1 MADRPLSSRPRPSRQ
16 LSSYGLVKRLWQEY
30 MFPYR
35 GATYVACAALMV
47 TALLNAAQAWLIAPA
62 IDTGLID
69 GNTAA
74 LIWVAIAVVGV
85 GLAKGLA
92 DFTQSALLASVGTS
106 IVADLQARMM
116 KSAIVA
122 DLGWVHRGG
131 SGRLVARF
139 LSDSTLVREAT
150 NKSLVGLVKDSLTIV
165 GMMGVM
171 LWQSWELTLS
181 IIVIFPLSVL
191 PIIWVGR
198 RLRRLARQAQE
209 NIGDTTHLIDNFLK
223 TLRIVKAYV
232 AEPLANTQARQL
244 FSRQARLQAKAI
256 RTRAALTPVLETM
269 AGVAVAS
276 LILVGSIRVSS
287 GANTPGEI
295 MSFLSAMLMAYQ
307 PMRSLA
313 SLNASLQQGL
323 AAAERCF
330 EVVDHRPEVTSPA
343 IKSGRTSKSP
353 LIASPLEAEAQDY
366 SINLEHVTFR
376 YDSDSSDHQTEKGT
390 LQDLSLAIKH
400 GETAALV
407 GPSGA
412 GKSTIINLILR
423 LYDPESGQVQIGGRD
438 AREFDLAHLRQ
449 QISLVAQE
457 PGLLTDSV
465 TANIALSDM
474 GQSENGRGD
483 AIDKD
488 RVRQAAVAAEAL
500 EFIEALPHGFDTI
513 LDEMGSALSG
523 GQKQR
528 LAIARAIYKD
538 APILLLDEATSALD
552 SETEQA
558 VQKALQT
565 LMAGRTA
572 LLVAHRLS
580 TVRQADVIHIIDGGQ
595 LKESGTHTQ
604 LLETGGLYADFCRH
618 QFQPAA

>member
-106 IVADLQARMM
+106 IVADLQAQMM

-191 PIIWVGR
+191 PIVWVGR

-330 EVVDHRPEVTSPA
+330 EVVDHRPEVTNPQ
-343 IKSGRTSKSP
+343 IKKGTSKSR
-353 LIASPLEAEAQDY
+353 LIASPSQAEVQDY
-366 SINLEHVTFR
+366 SINLQHVTFR
-376 YDSDSSDHQTEKGT
+376 YDTDPSEHQTEKGT
-390 LQDLSLAIKH
+390 LQDLSLSIKH
-400 GETAALV
+400 GQTAALV

-423 LYDPESGQVQIGGRD
+423 LYDPESGQVQIGGCD
-438 AREFDLAHLRQ
+438 AREFDLAYLRQ

-465 TANIALSDM
+465 AANIALSDM
-474 GQSENGRGD
+474 AQSGD
-483 AIDKD
+483 GKGSAIDID
-488 RVRQAAVAAEAL
+488 RVRQAAAAAEAL

-572 LLVAHRLS
+572 LVVAHRLS